1 MSAQTQAA
9 QGYVP
14 ANALNQLA
22 ESHYSTWF
30 VKLSPGFAFETLFK
44 PESWVHVAKRLK
56 KHHLIRVISSD
67 DKIDVMLR
75 VMAVTENG
83 GVAVDFWP
91 AVPTTERPKVDLTP
105 RRVNGQDCPRI
116 EQTNRGQWRVIG
128 FTNKQIGKNL
138 DSEDEAKGT
147 LAKYILEMG
156 YSETVTAA
164 E

>member
-30 VKLSPGFAFETLFK
+30 IRLAPGFAFENLFK
-44 PESWVHVAKRLK
+44 PEAWIHVAKKLRK
-56 KHHLIRVISSD
+56 FHLVRVVSSD

-91 AVPTTERPKVDLTP
+91 AVPSTERPKVELTE
-105 RRVNGQDCPRI
+105 RVVNNQKCPRL
-116 EQTNRGQWRVIG
+116 EQTAKGQWRVIG
-128 FTNKQIGKNL
+128 FTNKQVGKNYDTQL
-138 DSEDEAKGT
+138 EAEAG
-147 LAKYILEMG
+147 LAKYIGELG
-156 YSETVTAA
+156 YDNKSAA